1 MNPLKN
7 RLKFNIA
14 YFSFWVGYFVLAR
27 LFFLIFHFD
36 QTSNLDLVTVAK
48 IFLYGL
54 KLDFSF
60 AGYLSAIP
68 FLIMCFSIWL
78 PEKILSGSIKVIS
91 IFYMFF
97 VNLLMFVD
105 VNLYGYWG
113 TRLDATPLIY
123 LNTPKEMLAS
133 VSTLTLIGGVTVWI
147 ISSLLF
153 CYLIFRLINKLSR
166 FGGKGR
172 IWHFS
177 ILVLMTGALI
187 IVFRGG
193 IQTIPINQSN
203 VYFSKIMYANHASI
217 NFAWNF
223 FQSVTHNGHDKEN
236 RFISTEILDPQGFI
250 EAKNTRIRKE
260 EFVVGYD
267 SILNTNKFIDFNK
280 IIKPT
285 K

>member
-123 LNTPKEMLAS
+123 LNTPKEMLAGFANEQIL
-133 VSTLTLIGGVTVWI
+133 VIIMLLLVGDVIRRTGVI
-147 ISSLLF
+147 DGLF
-153 CYLIFRLINKLSR
+153 DRIFRGTKTMS
-166 FGGKGR
+166 
-172 IWHFS
+172 
-177 ILVLMTGALI
+177 
-187 IVFRGG
+187 
-193 IQTIPINQSN
+193 
-203 VYFSKIMYANHASI
+203 
-217 NFAWNF
+217 
-223 FQSVTHNGHDKEN
+223 
-236 RFISTEILDPQGFI
+236 EI
-250 EAKNTRIRKE
+250 
-260 EFVVGYD
+260 
-267 SILNTNKFIDFNK
+267 
-280 IIKPT
+280 
-285 K
+285 